1 MLAEQLAA
9 AGRKSGG
16 QFASKEAG
24 AVREAEVEEAV
35 PDDEEPFQ
43 CDPAWFEGAEAVA
56 WTKTDSAH
64 TCLCCG
70 KADCECVWSQRDI
83 EANLATL
90 DEHCAQHFTEDEDWS
105 LQDWAAFT
113 GRGPQQQEAAANEQ
127 RKRKTGWQQAEQAR
141 QEGGRRQGRRGSS
154 KTLDQFGFTQTAAAA
169 PVPVTVVDTSDEETD
184 DGAAQLPLHYDR
196 DYGELQRLL
205 EDGVSCAKARGDW
218 RDHLRYLATLR
229 CHSLVAGDNPQERAK
244 ASQAVASVLHYRKG
258 GMHDGKTMTH
268 KCRAEKI
275 RSDLKHFAVHRSLTQ
290 DRRGMHVSNPSRIFD
305 EGFQAK
311 CRHVIESI
319 EDGGSEEWSA
329 KEFHTALL
337 AHLRRRHARGD
348 GQALAHGCAFLSASH
363 GHGPHLPDERHLH
376 GRPRAGGR
384 QRASDRRVL
393 QADRRAERQDP
404 AGGDGARMHRQAR
417 LPGCVRRQG
426 LRPPRLPRRQ
436 PRGGRL

>member
-184 DGAAQLPLHYDR
+184 DGAAQLPLHCDR
-196 DYGELQRLL
+196 DCAELQRLL

-218 RDHLRYLATLR
+218 RDHLRCLATAAMPQPGRWRQPAGARQGVGGRRIRPVPPQGRHLR
-229 CHSLVAGDNPQERAK
+229 RQENDAQAQGGADPLGPQALRRAP
-244 ASQAVASVLHYRKG
+244 Q
-258 GMHDGKTMTH
+258 
-268 KCRAEKI
+268 
-275 RSDLKHFAVHRSLTQ
+275 
-290 DRRGMHVSNPSRIFD
+290 P
-305 EGFQAK
+305 
-311 CRHVIESI
+311 
-319 EDGGSEEWSA
+319 DGGQEGQA
-329 KEFHTALL
+329 RLQPL
-337 AHLRRRHARGD
+337 AHLRRGLP
-348 GQALAHGCAFLSASH
+348 GQ
-363 GHGPHLPDERHLH
+363 
-376 GRPRAGGR
+376 
-384 QRASDRRVL
+384 V
-393 QADRRAERQDP
+393 
-404 AGGDGARMHRQAR
+404 QAR
-417 LPGCVRRQG
+417 H
-426 LRPPRLPRRQ
+426 
-436 PRGGRL
+436 